1 VRLVIVSAGNV
12 SRNVIGR
19 LGDRWEITLIDPAE
33 DSLEMAR
40 QIRQVDTVRGD
51 GSSRLVLR
59 RAGLE
64 GAEALIAASRDD
76 DINMEA
82 CRYARELG
90 VPRII
95 SVASRYEH
103 LPSYR
108 ELGVTVVSADNLT
121 ARHVEINLD
130 GRRTQSAAF
139 ANGLAE
145 AMEFRI
151 SHDSPLRGVSVRS
164 LGLRSWLVATVL
176 RDQRLIIPHG
186 NTVLEE
192 GDLVTVV
199 GATEDYADMVETFT
213 AGQANFPLD
222 YGLSVAVSLSAG
234 PTDDGVLAEAAHF
247 VKFTA
252 ADSILA
258 LHPPLERMEP
268 EDAEDLRC
276 RMDQWRMRHENIEI
290 SFMPASAPGIE
301 APFEA
306 ASTESVG
313 VVVFPRPPGRRKVVG
328 LIEMSRQK
336 GVPLLIASG
345 RFPYSGPLVVMTGE
359 EDEEWQGTREAID
372 MAAHS
377 GTALQTVG
385 VLPPQFLPGE
395 KTLQDIRSRI
405 SRVREEAS
413 VHGVTIRRRILR
425 GNPVRVVDELSTSSL
440 VVMGIGGHPYTYL
453 RPGIVGLMAATVDS
467 SVILIPSRS

>member
-1 VRLVIVSAGNV
+1 MKLVMVAAGKV
-12 SRNVIGR
+12 ARNVLGR
-19 LGDRWEITLIDPAE
+19 LGDRWEVTLIDPR
-33 DSLEMAR
+33 DSALQMAR
-40 QIRQVDTVRGD
+40 RVREVETVQGD
-51 GSSRLVLR
+51 GSSRVVLR
-59 RAGLE
+59 MAGLKD
-64 GAEALIAASRDD
+64 AEALIAASREDEV
-76 DINMEA
+76 NLEA
-82 CRYARELG
+82 CRYARKLG

-95 SVASRYEH
+95 AVADASDQMS
-103 LPSYR
+103 SYR
-108 ELGVTVVSADNLT
+108 ELGAKVVWADNLT

-151 SHDSPLRGVSVRS
+151 SHDSPLRGVTVRS

-199 GATEDYADMVETFT
+199 GASEDYADMVETFT
-213 AGQANFPLD
+213 AGHARFPLD
-222 YGLSVAVSLSAG
+222 YGLSVAVALAATPS
-234 PTDDGVLAEAAHF
+234 DDAVLAEAAHF

-258 LHPPLERMEP
+258 LFPPLDRREP
-268 EDAEDLRC
+268 GEVEALR
-276 RMDQWRMRHENIEI
+276 RKMDQWRGRQESIEI
-290 SFMPASAPGIE
+290 TFMVSPGVGPEAVFDVAS
-301 APFEA
+301 
-306 ASTESVG
+306 SESVG
-313 VVVFPRPPGRRKVVG
+313 VVVAPRPPSRRKVVR
-328 LIEMSRQK
+328 LVELSRSRRT
-336 GVPLLIASG
+336 PLLIASG
-345 RFPYSGPLVVMTGE
+345 RFPYSGPMVLLSGE
-359 EDEEWQGTREAID
+359 EEEEYLGAREAID

-395 KTLQDIRSRI
+395 KTRHDIRVQI

-413 VHGVTIRRRILR
+413 VQGVTIRRRIQR
-425 GNPVRVVDELSTSSL
+425 GNPVRVVDELSRNSL
-440 VVMGIGGHPYTYL
+440 VVMSIGGHPYSYL
-453 RPGIVGLMAATVDS
+453 RPGIAGLMAATVDS
-467 SVILIPSRS
+467 SVILVPARN

>member
-1 VRLVIVSAGNV
+1 MRLVIVSAGNV
-12 SRNVIGR
+12 ARNVLGR

-33 DSLEMAR
+33 GSLDLAR
-40 QIRQVDTVRGD
+40 EIRKVDTVLGD

-64 GAEALIAASRDD
+64 EAEALIAASRDD
-76 DINMEA
+76 DINLEA

-95 SVASRYEH
+95 SVASRYEQ

-139 ANGLAE
+139 ASGLAE

-151 SHDSPLRGVSVRS
+151 SHNSPLRGVSVRS
-164 LGLRSWLVATVL
+164 LGLRTWLVATVL
-176 RDQRLIIPHG
+176 RHQRLIIPHG
-186 NTVLEE
+186 STVLEE

-199 GATEDYADMVETFT
+199 GATQDYADMVETFT
-213 AGQANFPLD
+213 AGHAHFPLD
-222 YGLSVAVSLSAG
+222 YGLSVAVSLTAG
-234 PTDDGVLAEAAHF
+234 PSDDEVLAEAAHF

-258 LHPPLERMEP
+258 LHPPLDRMEP
-268 EDAEDLRC
+268 EDAEALR
-276 RMDQWRMRHENIEI
+276 RQMDQWRIRHENIEI
-290 SFMPASAPGIE
+290 AFRAASGPGVE
-301 APFEA
+301 GPFEA
-306 ASTESVG
+306 ASSESVG
-313 VVVFPRPPGRRKVVG
+313 VVVFPRPAGRRKVIR
-328 LIEMSRQK
+328 LIEMSRRK
-336 GVPLLIASG
+336 NVPLLIASG
-345 RFPYSGPLVVMTGE
+345 RFPYSGPLVLMSGE
-359 EDEEWQGTREAID
+359 EDEEWHGAREAID

-377 GTALQTVG
+377 GTVLQTIG

-395 KTLQDIRSRI
+395 KTLHDIRSQI

-413 VHGVTIRRRILR
+413 VHGVSIRRRIQR
-425 GNPVRVVDELSTSSL
+425 GNPVRVVDELSTDSL
-440 VVMGIGGHPYTYL
+440 VVMGIGGNPYTYL

-467 SVILIPSRS
+467 SVILIPSRD